1 MAQTLEERLQQ
12 LEASAE
18 KLISERGH
26 QPDLIDELDRL
37 REDVERDRRR
47 RAAQDIATPR
57 P

>member
-26 QPDLIDELDRL
+26 QPDVIDELDRL

-47 RAAQDIATPR
+47 REPQDIVTPR